1 MAYGAAVTN
10 NALFVTGAQRSGT
23 TLLEKLLA
31 SQPRISMLSQP
42 FPLFFIEV
50 KRAFLRS
57 LGYDDP
63 YPLGHLFREK
73 RYTRAGFIDFLR
85 AWRPQSE
92 QLRSFLAPV
101 QSYSGQYTRF
111 TDEQLDE
118 ALAHVSP
125 KNDDFAA
132 VVNTLN
138 RRLSKTPSAQW
149 FGSKETM
156 CEEYVPALL
165 DAGFRCTIILRD
177 PRDVLASLN
186 YGRGQEFGGA
196 LKPLLFNARS
206 WRKSV
211 AVALAMEG
219 HPRFRWCRY
228 EELVADARATVARI
242 APLAIDAAELTGD
255 IRDEAGKSWPG
266 NSSHAEHHGISNAS
280 VGVYRGVLPA
290 AASRLMEAA
299 CLPELQLLGYETE
312 MTAADAQ
319 REVAACSE
327 PYATARKGMENDFV
341 TAENIAAEIERLDR
355 VRQPPSESSAEW
367 FLFEQ
372 AHARLRDG
380 FAA

>member
-1 MAYGAAVTN
+1 MTN
-10 NALFVTGAQRSGT
+10 DALFVTGAQRSGT

-42 FPLFFIEV
+42 FPLLFIEV

-73 RYTRAGFIDFLR
+73 RYTRRAFSDFLKT
-85 AWRPQSE
+85 WRTQRE
-92 QLRSFLAPV
+92 QLRPLLAPT
-101 QSYSGQYTRF
+101 QSYSGQYTHF
-111 TDEQLDE
+111 TDEQLHE
-118 ALAHVSP
+118 AFAHVSP
-125 KNDDFAA
+125 RTDDFAA

-138 RRLSKTPSAQW
+138 RCLSRNPSALW
-149 FGSKETM
+149 FGSKETV

-165 DAGFRCTIILRD
+165 DAGFRCAIILRD

-186 YGRGQEFGGA
+186 YGRGHEFGGA

-211 AVALAMEG
+211 AVALAMEE

-228 EELVADARATVARI
+228 EELVTDAAATMTRI
-242 APLAIDAAELTGD
+242 APVAVDGAELTGD
-255 IRDEAGKSWPG
+255 IRDDAGNAWPG
-266 NSSHAEHHGISNAS
+266 NSSHAEHRGISNAS
-280 VGVYRGVLPA
+280 VGIHRGVLPA
-290 AASRLMEAA
+290 ATSRLMEAA
-299 CLPELQLLGYETE
+299 CLPELQLLGYETD

-319 REVAACSE
+319 RELAACSE
-327 PYATARKGMENDFV
+327 PYATARRGMESDFA

-355 VRQPPSESSAEW
+355 ARQPPSESSTEW
-367 FLFEQ
+367 FIFAR
-372 AHARLRDG
+372 AHARLREG